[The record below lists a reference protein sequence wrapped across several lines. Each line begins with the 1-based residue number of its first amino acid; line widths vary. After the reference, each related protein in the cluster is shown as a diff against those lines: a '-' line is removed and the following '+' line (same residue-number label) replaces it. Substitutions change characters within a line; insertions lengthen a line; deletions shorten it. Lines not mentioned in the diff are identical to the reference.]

1 MLSFP
6 VLYRAYRAGRVFT
19 GLFGVREGTKERDY
33 TPAPTAAG
41 KEAVLAKDHR
51 RSLCS
56 VISSP
61 SFLLWSPFGV
71 GLNVG
76 QSTSLEFTPLLV
88 VLTIRALVTV
98 VVLYFAAIIICT
110 LTKAPLIDNPN
121 RAGMC
126 SVCIWFV

>member
-1 MLSFP
+1 VLSFP
-6 VLYRAYRAGRVFT
+6 ALYRAYRAGRVFT

-33 TPAPTAAG
+33 TLAPTTAG
-41 KEAVLAKDHR
+41 KDTVLAKEHR

-56 VISSP
+56 PISFP
-61 SFLLWSPFGV
+61 SFLFWSPLGV

-76 QSTSLEFTPLLV
+76 QSTSLESRLLPV
-88 VLTIRALVTV
+88 VLTVRALVTV

-121 RAGMC
+121 RAGMR
-126 SVCIWFV
+126 SVRI